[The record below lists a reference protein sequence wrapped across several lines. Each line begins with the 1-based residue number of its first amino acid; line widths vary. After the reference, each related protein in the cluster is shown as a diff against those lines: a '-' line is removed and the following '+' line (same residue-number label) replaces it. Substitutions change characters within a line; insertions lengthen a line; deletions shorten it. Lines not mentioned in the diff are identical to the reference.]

1 MKGGSATHVRE
12 RGIYSLTLPPLGFGL
27 FGVMDPGRNYRGFC
41 EFAGLGPIPESLNLL
56 GPDVIFAVDVTR
68 LNPGRF
74 AIWAFLTPSV
84 TGSATSPDKVKP
96 STPLNASCDL

>member
-1 MKGGSATHVRE
+1 MKGDPATHVRE
-12 RGIYSLTLPPLGFGL
+12 RGTYSLTLPPLGFGL

-41 EFAGLGPIPESLNLL
+41 EFAGL